1 MMLYKCFFRK
11 KYENDDL
18 NTRGTRLRDERKRL
32 GIQTQEELA
41 EILGVKKNSIGR
53 FEKHNEP
60 LNTDYLDKLE
70 AHGFNIHFILWGEQ
84 PVKSGELS
92 EAEVKLIELYRQT
105 REEMRGGLVSLIET
119 YANQFK

>member
-1 MMLYKCFFRK
+1 MK
-11 KYENDDL
+11 NDDFK
-18 NTRGTRLRDERKRL
+18 NRGTRLRDERKRL
-32 GIQTQEELA
+32 GINTQEELA

-70 AHGFNIHFILWGEQ
+70 DHGFNIAYILWGTSD
-84 PVKSGELS
+84 VKNSELS
-92 EAEVKLIELYRQT
+92 EEELKLITLYRQT
-105 REEMRGGLVSLIET
+105 REEMRSGLVSLVET

>member
-1 MMLYKCFFRK
+1 MK
-11 KYENDDL
+11 NDDL
-18 NTRGTRLRDERKRL
+18 KNRGTRLRDERKRL
-32 GIQTQEELA
+32 GINTQEELA

-70 AHGFNIHFILWGEQ
+70 DHGFNIAYILWGTSD
-84 PVKSGELS
+84 VKNSELS
-92 EAEVKLIELYRQT
+92 NDEVKLIELYRQT
-105 REEMRGGLVSLIET
+105 RQEMRSGLVSLVET

>member
-1 MMLYKCFFRK
+1 MK
-11 KYENDDL
+11 NDDL

-70 AHGFNIHFILWGEQ
+70 AHGFNIHFILWGEK

-92 EAEVKLIELYRQT
+92 DTEVKLIELYRQT